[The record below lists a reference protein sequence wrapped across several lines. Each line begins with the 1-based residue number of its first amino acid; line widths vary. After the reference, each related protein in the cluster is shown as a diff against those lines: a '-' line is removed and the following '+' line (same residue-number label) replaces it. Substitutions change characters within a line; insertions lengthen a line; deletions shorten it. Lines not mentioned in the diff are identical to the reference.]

1 VSNYSLQYFSNG
13 QYPVP
18 QTIIVVLIEL
28 IKLVATIIR
37 SKCKLPSFSVQS
49 LRSSLRFLLPSILYA
64 VNNNIYYAGLTL
76 VPPPIWLILCSVRT
90 VVTATIYKFVL
101 RRHLTVLQF
110 VGAFL
115 IVISIA
121 VAKTP
126 DIIQVLG
133 WSQNNDL
140 KVNGTLTA
148 EAIQAAT
155 VNAVP
160 LAAILLAG
168 VASCNSGT

>member
-1 VSNYSLQYFSNG
+1 M
-13 QYPVP
+13 
-18 QTIIVVLIEL
+18 
-28 IKLVATIIR
+28 
-37 SKCKLPSFSVQS
+37 
-49 LRSSLRFLLPSILYA
+49 
-64 VNNNIYYAGLTL
+64 
-76 VPPPIWLILCSVRT
+76 
-90 VVTATIYKFVL
+90 
-101 RRHLTVLQF
+101 
-110 VGAFL
+110 GAFL